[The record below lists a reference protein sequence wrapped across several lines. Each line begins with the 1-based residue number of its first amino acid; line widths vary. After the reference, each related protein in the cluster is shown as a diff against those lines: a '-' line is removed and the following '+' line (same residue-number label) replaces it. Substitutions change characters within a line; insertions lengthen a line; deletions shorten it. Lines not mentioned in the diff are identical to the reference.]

1 MEASSAK
8 LGGRRSGEVGSH
20 VTIHLKYSKC
30 DGGKKV
36 KLKAVRNI
44 VLSFQTCAS
53 MFEGEDLGN
62 GGGNLEQQLQQ
73 DQLKMEHIAQVL
85 SAEYMLFLFTL
96 AFHPQLHKLNELCW
110 DTCIRAPSSSLTS
123 RDNTCLTNCVNRFI
137 DTTLFITNRFS
148 NIAQKMSNN

>member
-1 MEASSAK
+1 
-8 LGGRRSGEVGSH
+8 
-20 VTIHLKYSKC
+20 
-30 DGGKKV
+30 
-36 KLKAVRNI
+36 
-44 VLSFQTCAS
+44 

-123 RDNTCLTNCVNRFI
+123 RDSTCLTNCVNRFV